1 MTLLHVL
8 QYPDER
14 LRTIAQPVTQ
24 FDSQLQT
31 IIDDMF
37 ETMYEQHG
45 VGLAATQ
52 VNIHQRLIAID
63 VSDARNEPLCVINP
77 EIIHR
82 QGIQFESE
90 GCLSFPGVFDK
101 VERAAKI
108 TLKAQDKQGQFF
120 ELTTDG
126 LLSICI
132 QHEMDHLEGV
142 LFIDHLSNLKK
153 ERARKK
159 LEKMRRREF

>member
-1 MTLLHVL
+1 MALLNVL

-14 LRTIAQPVTQ
+14 LRTKAKAVTE
-24 FDSQLQT
+24 FDSKIHT
-31 IIDDMF
+31 IIDNMF

-52 VNIHQRLIAID
+52 VDIHQRIIVMD
-63 VSDARNEPLCVINP
+63 VSDDRTQPLCVINP
-77 EIIHR
+77 EIITR
-82 QGIQFESE
+82 EGIQHESE

-108 TLKAQDKQGQFF
+108 RVKALDRDGKPF
-120 ELTTDG
+120 ELDAEEI
-126 LLSICI
+126 LSICI
-132 QHEMDHLEGV
+132 QHEMDHLEGI
-142 LFIDHLSNLKK
+142 LFIDHLSRMKQ